1 MEQPIVNTMCL
12 FSNFTQH
19 EISLPDYSS
28 AQLANARSM
37 GTRYGS
43 RAKNAREQHKAIL
56 LNFSG
61 SDWCAPCIKMHKEIF
76 NADDFS
82 QWANQHL
89 ILVNA
94 DFPREK
100 KHQLPKNIQEQN
112 NRLADSYN
120 PKGVFPFTVLI
131 DENGTVLRSWE
142 GYPKTSPPEF
152 IQELS
157 ATLSTNTKK

>member
-1 MEQPIVNTMCL
+1 LLIPVYFAITAHLKLKELQAEIV
-12 FSNFTQH
+12 
-19 EISLPDYSS
+19 
-28 AQLANARSM
+28 AN
-37 GTRYGS
+37 
-43 RAKNAREQHKAIL
+43 EHKIIE
-56 LNFSG
+56 FQ
-61 SDWCAPCIKMHKEIF
+61 KMHKEIF

-82 QWANQHL
+82 QWANQKL

-120 PKGVFPFTVLI
+120 PKGIFPFTVLI

-152 IQELS
+152 IQEIT
-157 ATLSTNTKK
+157 ATLSKNQKK